1 MKLPIKRLIFTA
13 ALGVATAAHATGL
26 PVVDDG
32 GRAQVAAAIEQV
44 RALQAQLPAN
54 LGAQPSTYAEVGKA
68 ASAPDQLAVN
78 QQILATLIRIDTTLQ
93 QTLEFDRAR
102 GVGLLPAIGTAAH

>member
-1 MKLPIKRLIFTA
+1 MKFPIKSLIFTA
-13 ALGVATAAHATGL
+13 ALGAASVAQATGI

-54 LGAQPSTYAEVGKA
+54 LGALPSTYAGVDKVA
-68 ASAPDQLAVN
+68 PAPDQLAVN
-78 QQILATLIRIDTTLQ
+78 QQMLATLIRIDTTLQ
-93 QTLEFDRAR
+93 QLLEFDRAKAA
-102 GVGLLPAIGTAAH
+102 GLLPANGTAAH